1 MSEVEVRGS
10 LPQIVRNDQDLYEGD
25 LTHYL
30 KVIFNHAI
38 NLNNPYHNF
47 RHMFHVLWLCHEACK
62 FYADGLTKRDKRNLL
77 IAAVFHDF
85 DHLGNS
91 SPDQINIDR
100 AIAGLQAHVAEE
112 DVPHLATIEAL
123 IQATHYPYLVP
134 SESLDLPA
142 RIIRDADV
150 GQTLT
155 AAWIQQVIFGLAAE
169 WGKTPLDLLQMQSPF
184 LSHLEFGT
192 EWARSTFAREY
203 IDGKINEAN
212 ELLSLLQAVPD

>member
-1 MSEVEVRGS
+1 MPEVEIRGS
-10 LPQIVRNDQDLYEGD
+10 LPQIVRNDQNLYEGD
-25 LTHYL
+25 LIRYL
-30 KVIFNHAI
+30 QVIFNHAV

-62 FYADGLTKRDKRNLL
+62 FYADELTKRDKRNVL

-85 DHLGNS
+85 DHLGNR
-91 SPDQINIDR
+91 SPDQLNIDR
-100 AIAGLQAHVAEE
+100 AVAGLRVHVAKE
-112 DVPHLATIEAL
+112 DLPHLATIEAL

-134 SESLDLPA
+134 SESLELPA

-169 WGKTPLDLLQMQSPF
+169 WGKMPMELLEMQTPF
-184 LSHLEFGT
+184 LSHLQFST
-192 EWARSTFAREY
+192 EWARNLFPREY
-203 IDGKINEAN
+203 IEEKISEAN
-212 ELLSLLQAVPD
+212 ELLSLLRAGSC

>member
-47 RHMFHVLWLCHEACK
+47 CHMFHVLWLCHEACK

-85 DHLGNS
+85 DHLGKLKS
-91 SPDQINIDR
+91 DQINIDR

-155 AAWIQQVIFGLAAE
+155 ATWIQQVIFGLAAE

-192 EWARSTFAREY
+192 EWARSTFPREY

-212 ELLSLLQAVPD
+212 ELLSLLQASS

>member
-1 MSEVEVRGS
+1 
-10 LPQIVRNDQDLYEGD
+10 
-25 LTHYL
+25 
-30 KVIFNHAI
+30 
-38 NLNNPYHNF
+38 
-47 RHMFHVLWLCHEACK
+47 MFHVLWLCHEACK

-192 EWARSTFAREY
+192 EWARSTFPREY

-212 ELLSLLQAVPD
+212 ELLSLLQASS